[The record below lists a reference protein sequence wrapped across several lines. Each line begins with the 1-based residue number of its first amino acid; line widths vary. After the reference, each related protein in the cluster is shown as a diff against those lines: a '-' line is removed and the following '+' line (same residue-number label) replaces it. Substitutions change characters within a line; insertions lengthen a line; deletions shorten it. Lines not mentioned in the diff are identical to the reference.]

1 MTFFLGYT
9 KNESMTYKLRWSI
22 PHTTCF
28 DERSHMG
35 RKGRGIEAKTVR
47 LLEDETS
54 NGRRDEGYAES
65 MFLVT

>member
-1 MTFFLGYT
+1 
-9 KNESMTYKLRWSI
+9 
-22 PHTTCF
+22 
-28 DERSHMG
+28 MG